1 MSMKTKKVCEEVKTF
16 LSRYQDNE
24 LDRETGENVRTHLS
38 ECAACKQELESLEHV
53 TARVKQL
60 PEVETAANFTAV
72 VMGQIMK
79 KEEQR
84 TRWFKLPSL
93 AYSFIFILF
102 LLLGLWFNRSMGSRV
117 PDLKVGQDQPVY
129 ITQLLTESQDL
140 QLINVQDNAI
150 ELLGMDN
157 GNNNGK

>member
-1 MSMKTKKVCEEVKTF
+1 MSMKTKKVCEDVKTF
-16 LSRYQDNE
+16 LNRYQDDE
-24 LDRETGENVRTHLS
+24 LDRETREKVRAHLS
-38 ECAACKQELESLEHV
+38 ECAPCKQELEFLEHV

-60 PEVETAANFTAV
+60 PEVETTANFTAV
-72 VMGQIMK
+72 VMGKIWE

-117 PDLKVGQDQPVY
+117 PDLKTGKDQPVY

-150 ELLGMDN
+150 ELLGVDN